1 MRIRLKR
8 ATTTSTATAKNRKD
22 SFLSLSSL
30 SSDTSV
36 TPATAPGE
44 GVPSYGLDVSNYQQQ
59 LELVGRTK
67 RWRSRHDLLLY

>member
-22 SFLSLSSL
+22 SFLSLSS
-30 SSDTSV
+30 DTSV

-44 GVPSYGLDVSNYQQQ
+44 EGLPSYGLDVSNYQQQ